1 MAEGRGRFS
10 YVEREFDRCSER
22 YGGDRKTPPVTEQ
35 NFRRR
40 RHFRTR
46 RVPDGNGQL
55 EYRRRRGGLS
65 ERFDGLPRSR
75 CRRCWTT
82 CLGKGGTIDD
92 AAVLFRLEEIERCI
106 AVYAGT
112 LITPGIRRFT
122 RFHPDTRYG

>member
-75 CRRCWTT
+75 WRRCWTT
-82 CLGKGGTIDD
+82 RLGKGGRSHDP
-92 AAVLFRLEEIERCI
+92 AVFFRWADIER
-106 AVYAGT
+106 
-112 LITPGIRRFT
+112 GIRC
-122 RFHPDTRYG
+122 YASNL